1 MTRPFKYKIISVLIV
16 LCCFASQAKNINI
29 QVNDTEKNPLTN
41 IVVYIE
47 SVNKVML
54 DKTQLTGRPTATMDQ
69 VNRQFSPKI
78 LVVNKATKISF
89 PNSDKIKH
97 HVYSFSPAK
106 TFEIKLYS
114 DKQSTPLLFNQT
126 GEVTLGCNIHDWMIG
141 YVYVVDTP
149 WFGKTDLQ
157 GNIEFE
163 LPQGKYTI
171 KIWHPL
177 FQDIDQK
184 FTKKI
189 DVNSDNKLTI
199 NLKEAMKPAYSAY
212 DEDDELDVY

>member
-54 DKTQLTGRPTATMDQ
+54 DKTQLTDRPTATMDQ

-163 LPQGKYTI
+163 LPQGKYNI

-177 FQDIDQK
+177 LQDEDQD